1 MLPKAKA
8 AIKLSEL
15 ARLLGVDRRT
25 VRAAIHRGEL
35 CAFKLGR
42 THYIPLAE
50 VERLLNAAPNY
61 PKECVHS
68 E

>member
-1 MLPKAKA
+1 MSQKATVK
-8 AIKLSEL
+8 IPEL
-15 ARLLGVDRRT
+15 ARLLGVDHRT
-25 VRAAIHRGEL
+25 IRAAIRRGEL
-35 CAFKLGR
+35 YAFKLGR

-61 PKECVHS
+61 PRECVHS